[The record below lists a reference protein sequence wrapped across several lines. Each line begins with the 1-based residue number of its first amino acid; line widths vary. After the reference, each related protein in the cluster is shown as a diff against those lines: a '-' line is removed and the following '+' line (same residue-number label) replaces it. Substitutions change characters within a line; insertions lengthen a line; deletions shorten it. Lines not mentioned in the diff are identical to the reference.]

1 MLRASQTATRA
12 LAPFARRGFP
22 LKLAP
27 FARRGF
33 SVWPTSAELKLHSGL
48 LALPAS
54 SAARASDRERLS
66 SAFGRIEERG
76 RLYVGLVG
84 KYDLAID
91 EPTFKTVLER
101 FHQIYH
107 LSASLRPDAVIKSEL
122 ASLELHLHTS
132 SALVLCHK
140 RCWSPLLK
148 TRIPSRPKV
157 ATPRLR
163 VA

>member
-12 LAPFARRGFP
+12 LAPFARRGFPLKLAPFARHGLP

-76 RLYVGLVG
+76 RPLRGSGREVRPGHRRADVQDGPRAL
-84 KYDLAID
+84 
-91 EPTFKTVLER
+91 PPN
-101 FHQIYH
+101 
-107 LSASLRPDAVIKSEL
+107 LSPV
-122 ASLELHLHTS
+122 
-132 SALVLCHK
+132 
-140 RCWSPLLK
+140 
-148 TRIPSRPKV
+148 
-157 ATPRLR
+157 R
-163 VA
+163 VAAAGRGRARAAPRRARRSRVGVG